1 MILQKYIPSLITL
14 LNLLLGFVSIVK
26 IYEGDYTLACYIVI
40 LAGVLDSIDGKL
52 ARKIGISNDFGKE
65 IDSLADLVSFG
76 LAPALLVYTLY
87 TKQLPSFFGEI
98 IASAPLLIGAIRL
111 ARFNIDDSTHLNNTF
126 FIGLPIPI
134 NAISIISIVLFTEN
148 LKLECTNCFQNGY
161 IVGIITLLSFLMISS
176 IPYPKFPL
184 LNFKQSKQN
193 NYRLFGVILFVILLL
208 ISSFFSLSYLVIMAF
223 TLYYLLLGIIMHLVN
238 LLNVKTSNQEL

>member
-1 MILQKYIPSLITL
+1 MIIKKYIPSFITL
-14 LNLLLGFVSIVK
+14 LNLFLGFISVIK
-26 IYEGDYTLACYIVI
+26 IYEGDYTLACYIVF
-40 LAGVLDSIDGKL
+40 LAGFLDSIDGKL

-87 TKQLPSFFGEI
+87 TQQLPSLFGEI

-111 ARFNIDDSTHLNNTF
+111 ARFNIDSAHLDNTF

-148 LKLECTNCFQNGY
+148 IKLECPNCFQNGY
-161 IVGIITLLSFLMISS
+161 IIGIIILLSFLMISR

-193 NYRLFGVILFVILLL
+193 NYRLLGVMLFAMMLL
-208 ISSFFSLSYLVIMAF
+208 ISSFFGLSYLVVTAF
-223 TLYYLLLGIIMHLVN
+223 TFYYLLLGIVMHLVS
-238 LLNVKTSNQEL
+238 LLNIKTSN

>member
-1 MILQKYIPSLITL
+1 MQKYLPNLITL
-14 LNLLLGFVSIVK
+14 LNLLLGFFSIIK
-26 IYEGDYTLACYIVI
+26 IYEGDYTLACYLVI

-76 LAPALLVYTLY
+76 LVPALLVYTLF
-87 TKQLPSFFGEI
+87 TKEFPSFFGEI
-98 IASAPLLIGAIRL
+98 IASTPLLIGAIRL
-111 ARFNIDDSTHLNNTF
+111 ARFNIDSQHLNNTF

-134 NAISIISIVLFTEN
+134 NAISIISIILFTEN
-148 LKLECTNCFQNGY
+148 IKLNSAVFFLNGY
-161 IVGIITLLSFLMISS
+161 IIGIIIFSSFLMISS

-193 NYRLFGVILFVILLL
+193 NYRLLGVSLFIFMLL
-208 ISSFFSLSYLVIMAF
+208 ISSFIGLSYLVITAF
-223 TLYYLLLGIIMHLVN
+223 TFYYLLLGIIMYLVN
-238 LLNVKTSNQEL
+238 LLDNKISNQGL

>member
-1 MILQKYIPSLITL
+1 MIIQKYIPSLITL
-14 LNLLLGFVSIVK
+14 LNLFLGFISVIK
-26 IYEGDYTLACYIVI
+26 IYKGDYTLACYIVI

-87 TKQLPSFFGEI
+87 TQQLPNLFGEI
-98 IASAPLLIGAIRL
+98 IASTPLLIGAIRL
-111 ARFNIDDSTHLNNTF
+111 ARFNIDSAHLNNTF

-148 LKLECTNCFQNGY
+148 IKLECPNCFQSGY
-161 IVGIITLLSFLMISS
+161 IVGIIILLSFLMISR

-193 NYRLFGVILFVILLL
+193 NYRLLGVILFIIMLL
-208 ISSFFSLSYLVIMAF
+208 ISSFFGLSYLVVTAF
-223 TLYYLLLGIIMHLVN
+223 TFYYLLLGIVMHLVS
-238 LLNVKTSNQEL
+238 LLNIKTSN